1 MLRQQKFLNNVLER
15 LNDETGQKE
24 VISEI
29 ESVREVL
36 TTPKNMVLYMAT
48 NVDKLTAQ
56 VPNVYSPWNTYFST
70 FGTSSKTKLVYFHN
84 LNYKLYVRI

>member
-70 FGTSSKTKLVYFHN
+70 FDTSSKTKLVYVHN
-84 LNYKLYVRI
+84 LNYKLHVRI